1 MISHRL
7 RIRRLLTAHP
17 HHPPMGMIRQVYYC
31 PSTPKRPN
39 KVGAVRRWTWYPE
52 SIERKQKSSAF
63 PRSFFFSPGDLM
75 QVRECAFRLP
85 NGKQC
90 RCAATRNQPFC
101 RHHGPKPAVA
111 GPPPIPAN
119 ELYSRLRCWR
129 EMGREIPWLDP
140 SEIPGAIDTIHY
152 ALLNDGI
159 SDLAAGRFLRALTK
173 RLGCVPSQ

>member
-1 MISHRL
+1 
-7 RIRRLLTAHP
+7 
-17 HHPPMGMIRQVYYC
+17 
-31 PSTPKRPN
+31 
-39 KVGAVRRWTWYPE
+39 
-52 SIERKQKSSAF
+52 
-63 PRSFFFSPGDLM
+63 M

-129 EMGREIPWLDP
+129 QMGREIPWLDP

-173 RLGCVPSQ
+173 RLGCVPSQLPGDVPQPLGYAVPTPQSVPAGLGIPALGGIDLRGLEQVRPSASARSRQ

>member
-1 MISHRL
+1 
-7 RIRRLLTAHP
+7 
-17 HHPPMGMIRQVYYC
+17 
-31 PSTPKRPN
+31 
-39 KVGAVRRWTWYPE
+39 
-52 SIERKQKSSAF
+52 
-63 PRSFFFSPGDLM
+63 M

-119 ELYSRLRCWR
+119 QLYSRLRCWR

-140 SEIPGAIDTIHY
+140 SEIPGAIDAIQY

-159 SDLAAGRFLRALTK
+159 SDLAAGRFLRALIK
-173 RLGCVPSQ
+173 RLGCLPSELPRDVPQRPGFAAPTPQSAPPALGTPTLGGIELAGLDLRGLDPFRPSARGRQ